1 MIALLGLAQIPL
13 GLTLYGSPLVLFVL
27 YALAVFAL
35 LVTYFILTHLRER
48 RGGNDY
54 DSRYSYGTGSVVEN
68 RRARRDEGR
77 TEGRT
82 GTIVK
87 GAIAGAGL
95 YALADRFRRR
105 KSQSRLDPV
114 GAPDVGPGGGPEV
127 VGHGRH
133 SSSYIEDEKYSDY
146 SRDHGGD
153 GVWEDRLLR
162 IAAPIGAAG
171 LVTRFFDRRYRDRDS
186 DGGEYGPP
194 LAGATAIHEG
204 RHGEGRLPP
213 GGPIPLSQPL
223 QENRLPLNQPF
234 PDGQHPL
241 NQPFPRGQRPHDQ
254 PLPIG
259 QRPPNR
265 PSSDLTYSSYQSAS
279 GEPRRGHGLRDGI
292 ATLGVLGLARSIFN
306 RRRGRNQDQQ
316 LAEEQDARV
325 HGGHLAGDGRPA
337 RHHRPGSSS
346 ISSDATSLTG
356 INRPHHG
363 NGIPPIP
370 AGAYPTGAAG
380 AAIATHERDRNRNEE
395 LPLGGIPRNGQVAM
409 PPIPPDP
416 HGIFHADSSGSE
428 VYIGDDGRNH
438 WRHHAGRD
446 AAAAGI
452 AGGAMGLAAAEA
464 AKASSSRRDSRDRRQ
479 SASGGIPSV
488 ASPPV
493 SVKVKMH
500 EDGRHVTL
508 RRLPEAEA
516 AAQREARE
524 ARRRSQERSGRRRGD
539 SASSLSGTEGSG
551 DRFRRN
557 QFQERQQAEAM
568 RIESE
573 RLAAAR
579 AQAQYQKTAINV
591 PAPPPVQESSSNLRP
606 PRTASIGSPGTYDG
620 NTTEASADYANNR
633 RRRRAERAQAKQ
645 AREAKGGK
653 TVEFE

>member
-1 MIALLGLAQIPL
+1 M
-13 GLTLYGSPLVLFVL
+13 GLTLYGSPLALFVL

-35 LVTYFILTHLRER
+35 LVIYFILTHLKER
-48 RGGNDY
+48 RIANDY
-54 DSRYSYGTGSVVEN
+54 DSRYSYGTGSVVEDQRS
-68 RRARRDEGR
+68 RRNEK
-77 TEGRT
+77 RT
-82 GTIVK
+82 GSRTGNVVK

-105 KSQSRLDPV
+105 RSGSRGNPI
-114 GAPDVGPGGGPEV
+114 GAPGIGPGGGPEI

-133 SSSYIEDEKYSDY
+133 SSSYVEDEKFSDY

-171 LVTRFFDRRYRDRDS
+171 LVTRFFDRRYKDRDS
-186 DGGEYGPP
+186 DVEEYGPP
-194 LAGATAIHEG
+194 LGGATAIGGG
-204 RHGEGRLPP
+204 RPGEGRLPP
-213 GGPIPLSQPL
+213 GGPT
-223 QENRLPLNQPF
+223 PLNQPL
-234 PDGQHPL
+234 PENRHPL
-241 NQPFPRGQRPHDQ
+241 NQPFPNGQHP
-254 PLPIG
+254 PNEPFPYG
-259 QRPPNR
+259 QRPPNQPLPVGQPPLNRR
-265 PSSDLTYSSYQSAS
+265 PSGDTYSSYESAS

-316 LAEEQDARV
+316 IGTEQEGRV
-325 HGGHLAGDGRPA
+325 HGGHLTGDGRPT
-337 RHHRPGSSS
+337 RQHRPGSSS
-346 ISSDATSLTG
+346 LSSDTTSLTG
-356 INRPHHG
+356 TNHPHHAV
-363 NGIPPIP
+363 GIPPIP
-370 AGAYPTGAAG
+370 AGAYPVGVAGAAG
-380 AAIATHERDRNRNEE
+380 AAGAAVSNHERDRNRNEE
-395 LPLGGIPRNGQVAM
+395 LPLGGIPRHGQVAM

-438 WRHHAGRD
+438 WRHHAGHS
-446 AAAAGI
+446 AVAGGI
-452 AGGAMGLAAAEA
+452 AGGAAGLAAAEA
-464 AKASSSRRDSRDRRQ
+464 AEASSSRRNQRDRRQ
-479 SASGGIPSV
+479 SVGEGIPSV
-488 ASPPV
+488 SSPPV
-493 SVKVKMH
+493 SIKVKMH
-500 EDGRHVTL
+500 DDNRHVTL

-516 AAQREARE
+516 AAERQARE
-524 ARRRSQERSGRRRGD
+524 ARRRSQERSGRRKGD
-539 SASSLSGTEGSG
+539 SASSLSGTDGSG

-579 AQAQYQKTAINV
+579 AQAQNQKAAMNA
-591 PAPPPVQESSSNLRP
+591 PAPPPVPESSSNLRP

-645 AREAKGGK
+645 AREAKVGK

>member
-1 MIALLGLAQIPL
+1 MQ
-13 GLTLYGSPLVLFVL
+13 
-27 YALAVFAL
+27 
-35 LVTYFILTHLRER
+35 ER
-48 RGGNDY
+48 RNGDDY
-54 DSRYSYGTGSVVEN
+54 DSRYSNVTGSVVDD
-68 RRARRDEGR
+68 RRSRRSERR
-77 TEGRT
+77 TGGRT
-82 GTIVK
+82 GNVVK

-105 KSQSRLDPV
+105 RSNSRVNPV
-114 GAPDVGPGGGPEV
+114 GPPGIGPGGGPDV

-133 SSSYIEDEKYSDY
+133 SSSYVEDEKFSDY
-146 SRDHGGD
+146 SRDDGGD

-171 LVTRFFDRRYRDRDS
+171 LVTRFFDWRYKDRDG
-186 DGGEYGPP
+186 DVEEYDARLGGAAAVNES
-194 LAGATAIHEG
+194 
-204 RHGEGRLPP
+204 RHGDGRLPP
-213 GGPIPLSQPL
+213 GGPIAPIAPNHLLP
-223 QENRLPLNQPF
+223 ENRHPFNQPF
-234 PDGQHPL
+234 PNGQHPP
-241 NQPFPRGQRPHDQ
+241 NEPIPYGQRPPDQ
-254 PLPIG
+254 ALPIG

-265 PSSDLTYSSYQSAS
+265 RPSEETYSSYESAS

-292 ATLGVLGLARSIFN
+292 ATLGVLGFARNIFN
-306 RRRGRNQDQQ
+306 RRKRNQDQQ
-316 LAEEQDARV
+316 LAVEQEDRL
-325 HGGHLAGDGRPA
+325 HGGHLTGDGHPPRP
-337 RHHRPGSSS
+337 HRPGSSS
-346 ISSDATSLTG
+346 ISSDTTSLTG
-356 INRPHHG
+356 VNRPHVG
-363 NGIPPIP
+363 GGIPPIP
-370 AGAYPTGAAG
+370 AGAYPAGAAG
-380 AAIATHERDRNRNEE
+380 AAVATHERDRNRNEE
-395 LPLGGIPRNGQVAM
+395 LPLGGIPRHGQVAM

-446 AAAAGI
+446 VAAGGI

-464 AKASSSRRDSRDRRQ
+464 AEASSSRRDQRERRQ
-479 SASGGIPSV
+479 SVGAGVPVVS
-488 ASPPV
+488 SPPV
-493 SVKVKMH
+493 SIKVKMH
-500 EDGRHVTL
+500 DDNRHVTL

-516 AAQREARE
+516 AAEREARE
-524 ARRRSQERSGRRRGD
+524 ARRRSKERSGRRRGD

-573 RLAAAR
+573 RLADAR
-579 AQAQYQKTAINV
+579 AQAQNQKAAMSM
-591 PAPPPVQESSSNLRP
+591 PAPPPVPETSSNLRP

-645 AREAKGGK
+645 AREAKVGK

>member
-1 MIALLGLAQIPL
+1 MAVFTLLVV
-13 GLTLYGSPLVLFVL
+13 YFVL
-27 YALAVFAL
+27 
-35 LVTYFILTHLRER
+35 THRRER

-54 DSRYSYGTGSVVEN
+54 DSRYSYGTGSIVED
-68 RRARRDEGR
+68 RRHGR
-77 TEGRT
+77 NERPTGGRT
-82 GTIVK
+82 GNVVK

-105 KSQSRLDPV
+105 RSQSRADPV
-114 GAPDVGPGGGPEV
+114 GEPGAGPGRGPEV
-127 VGHGRH
+127 VGHRRH
-133 SSSYIEDEKYSDY
+133 SSSYVEDEKYSDY

-153 GVWEDRLLR
+153 GVWEDRFLR

-171 LVTRFFDRRYRDRDS
+171 FVTRFFDRRYRDRDS
-186 DGGEYGPP
+186 EVRDYGPP
-194 LAGATAIHEG
+194 LGRPVPINEG
-204 RHGEGRLPP
+204 RHGESRLPP
-213 GGPIPLSQPL
+213 GGPIPLNQPL
-223 QENRLPLNQPF
+223 QENRYPPNQPFHDGQHPLNQPL

-241 NQPFPRGQRPHDQ
+241 NQPFPH
-254 PLPIG
+254 G

-265 PSSDLTYSSYQSAS
+265 RPSQLTYSSYESAS

-292 ATLGVLGLARSIFN
+292 ATLGVLGLARNIFN
-306 RRRGRNQDQQ
+306 RKRGRNQDQQ
-316 LAEEQDARV
+316 VTEEQEARV
-325 HGGHLAGDGRPA
+325 HGGHLTGDGRPP

-346 ISSDATSLTG
+346 LSSDTTSLTG
-356 INRPHHG
+356 INRPHRG

-370 AGAYPTGAAG
+370 AGAYPAGAAG
-380 AAIATHERDRNRNEE
+380 AAVLDHERDRNRNEE
-395 LPLGGIPRNGQVAM
+395 LPLGGVPRIGQVAM

-446 AAAAGI
+446 AAAGAI

-464 AKASSSRRDSRDRRQ
+464 AEASSGRRDQRDRRQ
-479 SASGGIPSV
+479 TTSGGIPNV

-500 EDGRHVTL
+500 DDGRHVTL

-524 ARRRSQERSGRRRGD
+524 ARRRSQERSGGRRGD

-557 QFQERQQAEAM
+557 QFRERQQAEAM

-573 RLAAAR
+573 NLAAAR
-579 AQAQYQKTAINV
+579 AQAQDQKTAMHV
-591 PAPPPVQESSSNLRP
+591 PGPPPIPESSSNSRP

-645 AREAKGGK
+645 AREGRTGK

>member
-1 MIALLGLAQIPL
+1 M
-13 GLTLYGSPLVLFVL
+13 
-27 YALAVFAL
+27 L
-35 LVTYFILTHLRER
+35 LVTYFVLTHRRER
-48 RGGNDY
+48 RIGNDY
-54 DSRYSYGTGSVVEN
+54 DSRYSYGTGSVVED
-68 RRARRDEGR
+68 RRHGR
-77 TEGRT
+77 NERHTGGRT
-82 GTIVK
+82 GNVVK

-105 KSQSRLDPV
+105 RSKSQDDPV
-114 GAPDVGPGGGPEV
+114 GTPGVGPGGGPEEV
-127 VGHGRH
+127 EHGRH
-133 SSSYIEDEKYSDY
+133 SSSYVEDEKYSDY

-186 DGGEYGPP
+186 DDGEYGPTP
-194 LAGATAIHEG
+194 GGATAINEG

-213 GGPIPLSQPL
+213 GGPIPLNQPL
-223 QENRLPLNQPF
+223 PENR
-234 PDGQHPL
+234 HPL
-241 NQPFPRGQRPHDQ
+241 NQPFPNGHQPVNEPFPHGQRPLNQ
-254 PLPIG
+254 PPPMG

-265 PSSDLTYSSYQSAS
+265 RPSDLTYSSYESAS

-316 LAEEQDARV
+316 VTEEEEEARV
-325 HGGHLAGDGRPA
+325 HGGHLTGDGRPP

-346 ISSDATSLTG
+346 LSSDTTSLTG

-363 NGIPPIP
+363 NGLPPIP
-370 AGAYPTGAAG
+370 AGAYPVGAAG
-380 AAIATHERDRNRNEE
+380 AALATHERERNRNEE
-395 LPLGGIPRNGQVAM
+395 LPLGGIPRHGQVAM

-446 AAAAGI
+446 AAAGVV
-452 AGGAMGLAAAEA
+452 AGGVTGLAAAEA
-464 AKASSSRRDSRDRRQ
+464 AEASSSRRDQRDRRQ
-479 SASGGIPSV
+479 SVGGGIPSV

-524 ARRRSQERSGRRRGD
+524 ARRRSQEQSGRRRGD
-539 SASSLSGTEGSG
+539 SASTLSGTDGSG

-579 AQAQYQKTAINV
+579 VQAQNQRTAMNV
-591 PAPPPVQESSSNLRP
+591 PAPPPIPESSSSLRP
-606 PRTASIGSPGTYDG
+606 PQTASIGSPGAYDG

-645 AREAKGGK
+645 AREARGGK

>member
-1 MIALLGLAQIPL
+1 MFI
-13 GLTLYGSPLVLFVL
+13 L
-27 YALAVFAL
+27 YALAVLTL
-35 LVTYFILTHLRER
+35 LVVYFILTHLRER

-54 DSRYSYGTGSVVEN
+54 DSRYSYGTGSVVED
-68 RRARRDEGR
+68 RRPRRNERR
-77 TEGRT
+77 TSSRT
-82 GTIVK
+82 GNVVK

-105 KSQSRLDPV
+105 RSNSRVDPV
-114 GAPDVGPGGGPEV
+114 SAPGVGPGGGPEM
-127 VGHGRH
+127 VGHRRH
-133 SSSYIEDEKYSDY
+133 SSSYVEDEKYSDY
-146 SRDHGGD
+146 SRDHDGD

-186 DGGEYGPP
+186 DVGEYGSP
-194 LAGATAIHEG
+194 LGGATAINEG
-204 RHGEGRLPP
+204 RHGEGRLAP
-213 GGPIPLSQPL
+213 GGPIPVNQPL
-223 QENRLPLNQPF
+223 PENRHPLNQPV
-234 PDGQHPL
+234 PNGQHPL
-241 NQPFPRGQRPHDQ
+241 NQPFPHGQHPPNQ
-254 PLPIG
+254 SLPVG

-265 PSSDLTYSSYQSAS
+265 RSSEVSYSSYESAS

-292 ATLGVLGLARSIFN
+292 ATLGVFELARNIFN
-306 RRRGRNQDQQ
+306 RRKGRNQDQQ
-316 LAEEQDARV
+316 VVEEQEARV
-325 HGGHLAGDGRPA
+325 DGGHLTGDGRPP

-346 ISSDATSLTG
+346 LSSDTTSLTG
-356 INRPHHG
+356 IHHPHHG

-370 AGAYPTGAAG
+370 AGAYPAGTAG
-380 AAIATHERDRNRNEE
+380 ATVATRDRDRNRNEE

-428 VYIGDDGRNH
+428 AFIGDDGRNH
-438 WRHHAGRD
+438 WRHRADRD
-446 AAAAGI
+446 ATAGVI

-464 AKASSSRRDSRDRRQ
+464 AQASPSRRDQRNRRQ

-488 ASPPV
+488 AAQPV

-516 AAQREARE
+516 AAEREAR
-524 ARRRSQERSGRRRGD
+524 AMRRRSQERSGRHRGD

-579 AQAQYQKTAINV
+579 VQAQNQKIAMNV
-591 PAPPPVQESSSNLRP
+591 PAPPPIPESSSNLRP

>member
-1 MIALLGLAQIPL
+1 MLLVI
-13 GLTLYGSPLVLFVL
+13 YFVL
-27 YALAVFAL
+27 
-35 LVTYFILTHLRER
+35 TRIREK
-48 RGGNDY
+48 RGGNEY
-54 DSRYSYGTGSVVEN
+54 DSRYSYGTGSPVED
-68 RRARRDEGR
+68 RRPGR
-77 TEGRT
+77 SEGRT
-82 GTIVK
+82 GGRTGNLVK

-105 KSQSRLDPV
+105 RSRSRVDPV
-114 GAPDVGPGGGPEV
+114 GAPGVGPGGGPEV

-146 SRDHGGD
+146 SRDYGGD

-171 LVTRFFDRRYRDRDS
+171 LVTRFFDRRYKDRDS
-186 DGGEYGPP
+186 DVGEYGPP
-194 LAGATAIHEG
+194 LGGATAINPD
-204 RHGEGRLPP
+204 RPGEDRLPL
-213 GGPIPLSQPL
+213 GGPISLNQPL
-223 QENRLPLNQPF
+223 PENRYPPNQPF
-234 PDGQHPL
+234 PHSQHHQHEPLAPGQPIP
-241 NQPFPRGQRPHDQ
+241 NQ

-259 QRPPNR
+259 HRPPNR
-265 PSSDLTYSSYQSAS
+265 RPSDLTYSSYESAS

-306 RRRGRNQDQQ
+306 RRRGRNQDQR
-316 LAEEQDARV
+316 LAEEQEARV
-325 HGGHLAGDGRPA
+325 HGGHLTGDGRPP

-346 ISSDATSLTG
+346 LSSDTTSLTSV
-356 INRPHHG
+356 NRPPQG
-363 NGIPPIP
+363 TGIPPIP
-370 AGAYPTGAAG
+370 AGAYPAG
-380 AAIATHERDRNRNEE
+380 ATGPAVPTHARDRNRNEE

-452 AGGAMGLAAAEA
+452 AGGAVGLAAAEA
-464 AKASSSRRDSRDRRQ
+464 AEASSSRRDQRNRRQ

-524 ARRRSQERSGRRRGD
+524 ARRRSLERSGRRRGD
-539 SASSLSGTEGSG
+539 SASTLSGTDGSG

-568 RIESE
+568 RVESE

-579 AQAQYQKTAINV
+579 AQAQYDKVATNV
-591 PAPPPVQESSSNLRP
+591 PAPPPIPESSSNLRP

-645 AREAKGGK
+645 AREARGGK

>member
-1 MIALLGLAQIPL
+1 M
-13 GLTLYGSPLVLFVL
+13 FVL
-27 YALAVFAL
+27 YALAVFTL

-54 DSRYSYGTGSVVEN
+54 DSRYSYGTGSVVED
-68 RRARRDEGR
+68 RRSRRNEQR
-77 TEGRT
+77 TGGRT
-82 GTIVK
+82 GNIVK

-105 KSQSRLDPV
+105 RSQSRADPV
-114 GAPDVGPGGGPEV
+114 GAPGAAPGGGPEM
-127 VGHGRH
+127 VGHRRH
-133 SSSYIEDEKYSDY
+133 SSSYVEDEKYSDY
-146 SRDHGGD
+146 SRDHEGD

-171 LVTRFFDRRYRDRDS
+171 LVTWFFDRRYRDRDS
-186 DGGEYGPP
+186 DVGEYGPP
-194 LAGATAIHEG
+194 LGGPTPINEG

-213 GGPIPLSQPL
+213 AGPIPLNQPL
-223 QENRLPLNQPF
+223 PENRHPPNQPF

-241 NQPFPRGQRPHDQ
+241 NQPFPP
-254 PLPIG
+254 G

-265 PSSDLTYSSYQSAS
+265 RPSQLTYSSYESAS

-292 ATLGVLGLARSIFN
+292 ATLGVVGLARNIFN
-306 RRRGRNQDQQ
+306 RKRGRNQDQQ
-316 LAEEQDARV
+316 MTEEQEARV
-325 HGGHLAGDGRPA
+325 HGGNLTGGGRPP
-337 RHHRPGSSS
+337 RPHRPGSSS
-346 ISSDATSLTG
+346 LSSDTTSLTG

-363 NGIPPIP
+363 IGIPPIP
-370 AGAYPTGAAG
+370 AGAYPAGAAG
-380 AAIATHERDRNRNEE
+380 AAVAGHERDRNRNEE
-395 LPLGGIPRNGQVAM
+395 LPLGGVPRSGQVAM

-438 WRHHAGRD
+438 WRHHPGRD
-446 AAAAGI
+446 AAAGVV

-464 AKASSSRRDSRDRRQ
+464 SSSRRDQRDRRQ
-479 SASGGIPSV
+479 STSAGIPTV

-500 EDGRHVTL
+500 DDGRHVTL

-539 SASSLSGTEGSG
+539 SASSLSGTDGSG

-557 QFQERQQAEAM
+557 EFRERQQAEAM

-573 RLAAAR
+573 NLAAAR
-579 AQAQYQKTAINV
+579 AQAQNQKTAMNV
-591 PAPPPVQESSSNLRP
+591 PAPPPIPESSSNLRP

>member
-1 MIALLGLAQIPL
+1 MVI
-13 GLTLYGSPLVLFVL
+13 YFV
-27 YALAVFAL
+27 
-35 LVTYFILTHLRER
+35 LTHLRER
-48 RGGNDY
+48 RDGNDY
-54 DSRYSYGTGSVVEN
+54 DSRYSYGTGSVVED
-68 RRARRDEGR
+68 RRYRRDEARSRGR
-77 TEGRT
+77 SGSL
-82 GTIVK
+82 VK

-105 KSQSRLDPV
+105 RSKSRVGPV
-114 GAPDVGPGGGPEV
+114 GAPGVGPVGGPEV
-127 VGHGRH
+127 VGHRRH
-133 SSSYIEDEKYSDY
+133 SSSYVEDEKYSEY
-146 SRDHGGD
+146 SREYGRD

-162 IAAPIGAAG
+162 IAAPIGVAG
-171 LVTRFFDRRYRDRDS
+171 LVTRFFDRRYRDRES
-186 DGGEYGPP
+186 DVGEYGPP
-194 LAGATAIHEG
+194 LGGAAAINEG
-204 RHGEGRLPP
+204 RHEEGRLPP
-213 GGPIPLSQPL
+213 SGPIPPNQQLP
-223 QENRLPLNQPF
+223 ENR
-234 PDGQHPL
+234 HPL
-241 NQPFPRGQRPHDQ
+241 NQPVPNSQHALNDPLPYGQRPPNQ

-259 QRPPNR
+259 QHPLNRRP
-265 PSSDLTYSSYQSAS
+265 SDLTSSSYESAS

-292 ATLGVLGLARSIFN
+292 ATLGVLGLARNIFN

-316 LAEEQDARV
+316 LAQEQEARV
-325 HGGHLAGDGRPA
+325 NDGHLTGDGRPP
-337 RHHRPGSSS
+337 RHQRPGSTS
-346 ISSDATSLTG
+346 ISSDTTSLTG

-363 NGIPPIP
+363 NVIPPIP
-370 AGAYPTGAAG
+370 AGAYPAGAAG
-380 AAIATHERDRNRNEE
+380 AALAAHERDRNRNEE
-395 LPLGGIPRNGQVAM
+395 LPLGGIPRKGQVAI

-452 AGGAMGLAAAEA
+452 AAGAVGLAAAEA
-464 AKASSSRRDSRDRRQ
+464 AEASSSRRNQRDHRQ
-479 SASGGIPSV
+479 SAGETIPNIE
-488 ASPPV
+488 SPPV
-493 SVKVKMH
+493 SVKVRMH
-500 EDGRHVTL
+500 DDGRHVTL

-516 AAQREARE
+516 AAQREARA
-524 ARRRSQERSGRRRGD
+524 ARRRSQEQAGRRRGD

-551 DRFRRN
+551 DRFRRA

-579 AQAQYQKTAINV
+579 VQAQNQKTAMNA
-591 PAPPPVQESSSNLRP
+591 PAPPPIPENSSNLRP

>member
-1 MIALLGLAQIPL
+1 M
-13 GLTLYGSPLVLFVL
+13 
-27 YALAVFAL
+27 AVFTL
-35 LVTYFILTHLRER
+35 LFAYFVLTHLRER
-48 RGGNDY
+48 RHGTDY
-54 DSRYSYGTGSVVEN
+54 DSRYSYGTGSVVED
-68 RRARRDEGR
+68 RRPRRNERR
-77 TEGRT
+77 TGGRT
-82 GTIVK
+82 GNIVK
-87 GAIAGAGL
+87 GAIAGVGL

-105 KSQSRLDPV
+105 RSGSRADPV
-114 GAPDVGPGGGPEV
+114 GAPVVGPGGSPEM

-133 SSSYIEDEKYSDY
+133 SSSYVEDEKYSDY
-146 SRDHGGD
+146 SRDHEGF

-171 LVTRFFDRRYRDRDS
+171 LVTRFFDRRYRDRDG
-186 DGGEYGPP
+186 DVGEYGPP
-194 LAGATAIHEG
+194 LGGATPINEG

-213 GGPIPLSQPL
+213 GDPIPVNQPL
-223 QENRLPLNQPF
+223 PDNRHPPNPPF
-234 PDGQHPL
+234 PNGQHPL
-241 NQPFPRGQRPHDQ
+241 NQPFPHE
-254 PLPIG
+254 

-265 PSSDLTYSSYQSAS
+265 RPSELTYSSYESAS

-292 ATLGVLGLARSIFN
+292 ATLGVLGLARNIFN
-306 RRRGRNQDQQ
+306 RKRGRNQDQEIT
-316 LAEEQDARV
+316 EEQEARV
-325 HGGHLAGDGRPA
+325 HGGHLTGDGRPP
-337 RHHRPGSSS
+337 RHHRPGSSTL
-346 ISSDATSLTG
+346 SSDTTSLTG

-370 AGAYPTGAAG
+370 AGAYPAGTAG
-380 AAIATHERDRNRNEE
+380 AAVATHERDRNRNEE

-409 PPIPPDP
+409 PPTPPDP

-446 AAAAGI
+446 APAGVI
-452 AGGAMGLAAAEA
+452 AGGAIGLAAAEA
-464 AKASSSRRDSRDRRQ
+464 AEASSSRRDQRERRQ
-479 SASGGIPSV
+479 STSGNIPSV

-500 EDGRHVTL
+500 DDGRHVTL

-539 SASSLSGTEGSG
+539 SVSSLSGTEGSG

-557 QFQERQQAEAM
+557 QFRERQQAEAM

-573 RLAAAR
+573 NLATAR
-579 AQAQYQKTAINV
+579 AQAQNQKTAMNV
-591 PAPPPVQESSSNLRP
+591 SAPPPIPESSSNSRP

>member
-1 MIALLGLAQIPL
+1 M
-13 GLTLYGSPLVLFVL
+13 V
-27 YALAVFAL
+27 
-35 LVTYFILTHLRER
+35 EDR
-48 RGGNDY
+48 RP
-54 DSRYSYGTGSVVEN
+54 
-68 RRARRDEGR
+68 GR
-77 TEGRT
+77 NNGRT
-82 GTIVK
+82 GGHTGNVVK

-105 KSQSRLDPV
+105 RSQSRVDPV
-114 GAPDVGPGGGPEV
+114 GAPGVGPGVGHQV
-127 VGHGRH
+127 VGHRRH

-146 SRDHGGD
+146 SRDNGGD

-171 LVTRFFDRRYRDRDS
+171 LVTRYFDRRYGDRDS
-186 DGGEYGPP
+186 DVGEYGPP
-194 LAGATAIHEG
+194 LGEATAINEG

-213 GGPIPLSQPL
+213 GGPIPLNQPL
-223 QENRLPLNQPF
+223 PENR
-234 PDGQHPL
+234 HPL
-241 NQPFPRGQRPHDQ
+241 NQPLPNGQYPLNQPYPQGQRPPNQ
-254 PLPIG
+254 SLPIG
-259 QRPPNR
+259 QRHPNR
-265 PSSDLTYSSYQSAS
+265 RSSDLTNSSYESAS
-279 GEPRRGHGLRDGI
+279 GEPRRGHGLREGI

-316 LAEEQDARV
+316 VAEEQEAQA
-325 HGGHLAGDGRPA
+325 HGGHLTGDGRPP

-346 ISSDATSLTG
+346 LSSDTTSLTG

-363 NGIPPIP
+363 NGLPPIP
-370 AGAYPTGAAG
+370 AGAYPSGAAG
-380 AAIATHERDRNRNEE
+380 AALATHERDRNRNEE

-446 AAAAGI
+446 AAAGAI
-452 AGGAMGLAAAEA
+452 AGGAVGLAAAEA
-464 AKASSSRRDSRDRRQ
+464 AEASPSRRDQRDHRQ
-479 SASGGIPSV
+479 SAGGRIPSV

-493 SVKVKMH
+493 SIKVKMH
-500 EDGRHVTL
+500 DDGRHVTL

-516 AAQREARE
+516 TAQREARE
-524 ARRRSQERSGRRRGD
+524 ARRRSQEQSGKRQGD

-557 QFQERQQAEAM
+557 QFHERQQAEAM

-579 AQAQYQKTAINV
+579 IQAQNQKTAMNMQ
-591 PAPPPVQESSSNLRP
+591 APPPVPESSSNLRP
-606 PRTASIGSPGTYDG
+606 PGTASIGSPGTYDG

-645 AREAKGGK
+645 AREARGGK